1 MNFYTLII
9 KRFVDF
15 GQEISKQAKTS
26 IFWKDILIVFLGIC
40 VYMFGFCTFI
50 YPQRITTGGLAGI
63 SNLITLA
70 TGIGISI
77 PYNTI
82 NIILLVIA
90 FIFLDKTFFVKTLI
104 GIGILVFVMPYAS
117 TWAVPNPALESSWT
131 LKVLADSPPLALTLG
146 AMLTGLGLGLVF
158 SVNGSTGGTDVI
170 VALVNKYKN
179 ISLGRIFIV
188 LDGSIVIL
196 SYFINV
202 YFAKNTI
209 PQDHALN
216 LLVYSILDVLI
227 TSITLDWY
235 VNTNLQS
242 VQFMIF
248 SERYQEIND
257 AITKKLKRGCTIL
270 DGAGGYTGKPVKVLL
285 VVVRKRRSV
294 GIGRLISEIDPKAFV
309 SQCTVSGVY
318 GEGFENVKK
327 LK

>member
-1 MNFYTLII
+1 MTFYNLII

-15 GQEISKQAKTS
+15 GQEISRQAKTA
-26 IFWKDILIVFLGIC
+26 IFWKDILIVLLGIL
-40 VYMFGFCTFI
+40 VYILGFCTFI

-63 SNLITLA
+63 SNLITLS
-70 TGIGISI
+70 TGVGIGI

-90 FIFLDKTFFVKTLI
+90 FVFLDKNFFVKTLI
-104 GIGILVFVMPYAS
+104 GIGILVFVMPFAS
-117 TWAVPNPALESSWT
+117 SLAVPNPALESSWT
-131 LKVLADSPPLALTLG
+131 LKILADSPPLALTIG
-146 AMLTGLGLGLVF
+146 AMLTGLGLGIVF
-158 SVNGSTGGTDVI
+158 SVNGSTGGTDVV

-188 LDGSIVIL
+188 LDGSIVVC

-209 PQDHALN
+209 PQEHALN

-235 VNTNLQS
+235 INTNLQS

-248 SERYQEIND
+248 SEKYQEINE
-257 AITKKLKRGCTIL
+257 AITKKLKRGCTLL

-318 GEGFENVKK
+318 GEGFENVRR

>member
-1 MNFYTLII
+1 MTFYNLII

-15 GQEISKQAKTS
+15 GQEISRQAKTA
-26 IFWKDILIVFLGIC
+26 IFWKDILIVLLGIL
-40 VYMFGFCTFI
+40 VYILGFCTFI

-63 SNLITLA
+63 SNLITLS
-70 TGIGISI
+70 TGVGIGI

-90 FIFLDKTFFVKTLI
+90 FVFLDKNFFVKTLI
-104 GIGILVFVMPYAS
+104 GIGILVFVMPFAS
-117 TWAVPNPALESSWT
+117 SLAVPNPALESSWT
-131 LKVLADSPPLALTLG
+131 LKILADSPPLALTIG
-146 AMLTGLGLGLVF
+146 AMLTGLGLGIVF
-158 SVNGSTGGTDVI
+158 SVNGSTGGTDVV

-188 LDGSIVIL
+188 LDGSIVVC

-235 VNTNLQS
+235 INTNLQS

-248 SERYQEIND
+248 SEKYQEINE
-257 AITKKLKRGCTIL
+257 AITKKLKRGCTLL

-318 GEGFENVKK
+318 GEGFENVRR

>member
-26 IFWKDILIVFLGIC
+26 IFWKDILIVFLGIS
-40 VYMFGFCTFI
+40 VYILGFCMFI

-63 SNLITLA
+63 SNLITLS

-131 LKVLADSPPLALTLG
+131 LKILADSPPLALTLG

-248 SERYQEIND
+248 SEKYQEIND
-257 AITKKLKRGCTIL
+257 AITKKLKRGCTLL